1 MGIQWGVG
9 RKADGVEKDQRWH
22 HKRRR
27 VQRLVEEKKLQIVA
41 LKSQRGGPGFG
52 EDV

>member
-9 RKADGVEKDQRWH
+9 RKADGVEKDQTQY
-22 HKRRR
+22 HKRRGL
-27 VQRLVEEKKLQIVA
+27 QRLVDEEKLQIVA